1 MKNVRSSLKKKHHEN
16 EDKEKPEDKGLLH
29 EMKKQLLLV
38 RFRLL
43 HLGKLWGEGYFGVHS
58 VSEIRYIHPSTA
70 ISL

>member
-1 MKNVRSSLKKKHHEN
+1 MKNVRSSLKKKN
-16 EDKEKPEDKGLLH
+16 IMKIKKKKPEDKGLLH

-58 VSEIRYIHPSTA
+58 VSEMQIYTP
-70 ISL
+70 